1 MSKVC
6 IGVCAAC
13 PVWRTCPPCAHTPTP
28 SPRSGH
34 MKTTPHS
41 TDRPQLPSSD
51 IVFKEVLQKA
61 FKSKRDEPIVEWM
74 SSTFAHASEVWS
86 VDN

>member
-1 MSKVC
+1 
-6 IGVCAAC
+6 
-13 PVWRTCPPCAHTPTP
+13 
-28 SPRSGH
+28 